1 MYIPQKSGHV
11 THTIKNYILGE
22 LKRYIRYNSL
32 KLTFLKIRT
41 KFFSRLRNR
50 GFKKVWLKKQFSKLK
65 YENREML
72 MNRPDSDC
80 SRPDFQMV
88 LEKEAEDLK
97 TSRNLLADKAPYQT
111 DFLQD
116 NQDIRKGLNLIL
128 MEPNRGIGGMI
139 SGQNNNLSDLICNP
153 PSINYPIAIN
163 QEAVWE
169 TEATPSLRQH
179 QQQQQMGPLRQKKT
193 RMECL
198 KNVGGGSTLKTA
210 TKPVNMYLIL
220 SSYAEP
226 QKQTIKQLFAKE
238 KAKLCSDSFSAKY
251 LKMLTLHLLL
261 QTAKM

>member
-1 MYIPQKSGHV
+1 M
-11 THTIKNYILGE
+11 
-22 LKRYIRYNSL
+22 
-32 KLTFLKIRT
+32 RT

-97 TSRNLLADKAPYQT
+97 TSRNLLADKVPYQT

-153 PSINYPIAIN
+153 PSINYHIAIN

-179 QQQQQMGPLRQKKT
+179 QQQQQMGPLQQKET

-198 KNVGGGSTLKTA
+198 KNVGSGSTLKTA
-210 TKPVNMYLIL
+210 KKPVNMYLIL
-220 SSYAEP
+220 PSYAEP
-226 QKQTIKQLFAKE
+226 QKQMIKQLFAKE
-238 KAKLCSDSFSAKY
+238 KAKLCSDSFFSKVFEDVNF
-251 LKMLTLHLLL
+251 TLAFANSKNVKQLIVR
-261 QTAKM
+261 TKI